1 MIFRG
6 ILLLLL
12 FTSFIS
18 NAQASDS
25 TLFIIKKQ
33 IDTIVDYNSKV
44 QSIIQKADNLLE
56 SDNDRAL
63 QYYKYAEEILNKNDI
78 QNKAHI
84 FKKVGIIYRNRGDY
98 DKSMKYAMDAKTL
111 YLDLSDTLKVADALI
126 YIGIVY
132 KAVGDYR
139 ASVNTLNESI
149 RLASIY
155 SDSMIIGRSFNML
168 GGSYRALKKI
178 DSAFYS
184 YKQALAIFTKEND
197 EEKLNEVNSN
207 IAILYGRQKQYEKA
221 LKIHL
226 KTLEFLKK
234 RNEKSNMVIAYS
246 IIATEHVM
254 LKDYDKAL
262 KYTDS
267 SIALA
272 KQEKFK
278 QKLVGAYRRKSYIYK
293 KKKDFK
299 KAYEN
304 HVLYKKYSDS
314 VYTVKKRREIKEL
327 ELKNEFEIQKKELE
341 TAAKRKELKLRLY
354 VLLTVLILFFTFI
367 IGFLLWRDYK
377 ARAKRIKDK
386 FEKEKLKKEVLAQ
399 KIKVSESEL
408 KGLIA
413 DNTMRL
419 EFIKQLSKQ
428 IKDDK
433 DQTSS
438 DIVKSYANSL
448 LLKLQNQI
456 STENK
461 LTSLQD
467 KINEV
472 NQGFDQVIIERF
484 PNLTKTEREVCSF
497 LRLNLS
503 IKEIASIR
511 NASIDSIKA
520 LRYRIRKKMKVP
532 KNQELEYFIQS
543 L

>member
-1 MIFRG
+1 M
-6 ILLLLL
+6 
-12 FTSFIS
+12 
-18 NAQASDS
+18 
-25 TLFIIKKQ
+25 K
-33 IDTIVDYNSKV
+33 
-44 QSIIQKADNLLE
+44 SIIDKADSLSE
-56 SDNDRAL
+56 KDNVA
-63 QYYKYAEEILNKNDI
+63 AEEFYLHAESILDEDDLV
-78 QNKAHI
+78 NKAHI
-84 FKKVGIIYRNRGDY
+84 LKKLGLIYRNRGDF
-98 DKSMKYAMDAKTL
+98 DKGMKYGMESKKFYYEL
-111 YLDLSDTLKVADALI
+111 LDTLKMADANI
-126 YIGIVY
+126 HIGVIH
-132 KAVGDYR
+132 KAVGDYKS
-139 ASVNTLNESI
+139 SVVSFNEAI
-149 RLASIY
+149 RLASFKN
-155 SDSMIIGRSFNML
+155 DSIIIGRSYNML

-178 DSAFYS
+178 DSSFAS
-184 YKQALAIFTKEND
+184 YRKAIAIFKAKN
-197 EEKLNEVNSN
+197 EERKLNDVNSN
-207 IAILYGRQKQYEKA
+207 MAILYGMQKQYDKA

-226 KTLEFLKK
+226 KSLEFLK
-234 RNEKSNMVIAYS
+234 NTDDKSNIVIAYS
-246 IIATEHVM
+246 IVASEYYI
-254 LKDYDKAL
+254 LKDYEKSL

-272 KQEKFK
+272 KREKFK
-278 QKLVGAYRRKSYIYK
+278 QKLVGAYRRRSHIFR

-314 VYTVKKRREIKEL
+314 VYTVKKRKEIKEL
-327 ELKNEFEIQKKELE
+327 ELKNEFEIEKKELE

-354 VLLTVLILFFTFI
+354 VLLTILILFFTII

-428 IKDDK
+428 IKEDK
-433 DQTSS
+433 DVSNS
-438 DIVKSYANSL
+438 DNVKSYANSL
-448 LLKLQNQI
+448 LLKLQSQI

-461 LTSLQD
+461 LSSLQD

-472 NQGFDQVIIERF
+472 NQGFDQIIIKKF
-484 PNLTKTEREVCSF
+484 PDLTKTEREVCSF

-520 LRYRIRKKMKVP
+520 LRYRIRKKMEVP
-532 KNQELEYFIQS
+532 KNQELERFIQS